1 MKSQQVIAA
10 VKQDRWSQVT
20 GTHDDDPFMFR
31 FREELG
37 YVTDFTDYSRLITIS
52 WTYTHDGCSGIPDQD
67 ELSELQD
74 FENHL
79 VESFEHDFLAVLAA
93 VLTERGTRQ
102 WLFYT
107 PDMAECQR
115 RLNAIPQK
123 VERYPIEVAAETDA
137 DWSYFHDKIQT
148 IRGNAA

>member
-1 MKSQQVIAA
+1 MQSQQVIAA

-20 GTHDDDPFMFR
+20 GKHDDDPFMFR

-37 YVTDFTDYSRLITIS
+37 AVTDFTGYSRFLTVT
-52 WTYTHDGCSGIPDQD
+52 WAYTHDGYSGIPGQD
-67 ELSELQD
+67 ELIELQD

-79 VESFEHDFLAVLAA
+79 VDAFEHDFYAVLAA

-107 PDMAECQR
+107 SDMAECQR
-115 RLNAIPQK
+115 RLNTMPQK
-123 VERYPIEVAAETDA
+123 AERYPIELVAETDA
-137 DWSYFHDKIQT
+137 GWSFFHDKIKT
-148 IRGNAA
+148 ICGSAS